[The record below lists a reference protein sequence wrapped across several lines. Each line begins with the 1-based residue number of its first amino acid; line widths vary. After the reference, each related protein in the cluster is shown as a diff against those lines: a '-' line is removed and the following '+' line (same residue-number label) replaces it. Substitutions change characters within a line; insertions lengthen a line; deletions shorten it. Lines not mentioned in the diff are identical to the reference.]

1 MQFGIISMSA
11 AAQNF
16 LKEASH
22 ILQEESQLLS
32 YRLMPESL
40 RLGSET
46 ACKPIHFATG
56 LEFVGA

>member
-1 MQFGIISMSA
+1 MSA

-32 YRLMPESL
+32 YRLVPESL
-40 RLGSET
+40 RLGSE
-46 ACKPIHFATG
+46 AALKPIHFASG
-56 LEFVGA
+56 LEFVAA